1 MVSCPS
7 FLTTRASAASSATP
21 SAAWARTVTATL
33 AAGAL
38 VLGGC
43 AGMSDPTGLLG
54 GKSGAEAGGAKPAG
68 ETGGTAPL
76 LTERVA
82 DGGPAAPT
90 AVVEESFT
98 LDGPI
103 MPVTRGQSRAE
114 TRVDRRRTDAAVT
127 FDNWLM
133 RRLAPDG
140 RTSDIV
146 RIDRSLVWNLV
157 PAKREYTE
165 CPITG
170 CRSGKQEE
178 ESKTPA
184 QQEQD
189 RQPDCPVK
197 LTANDLKVT
206 PTGES
211 RNVNGFATDRY
222 RMDWLIRLTDNTGQ
236 STENRVQLDLWTT
249 PETGAVKEVQAINET
264 FNRRY
269 ASAITGG
276 NSPVARF
283 LPKNITAAMGSL
295 MRNID
300 GNDKQTLAR
309 WEAELKKLR
318 GYPIAT
324 TMSWSVDGRICG
336 AGRGDAQQPS
346 AASLGGMLGSML
358 GGRKADEA
366 AAPLITFSHEVKS
379 LSVKPVSDSVFAPP
393 TDFRRTN

>member
-7 FLTTRASAASSATP
+7 FLTTRATAASSATP

-157 PAKREYTE
+157 PAKR
-165 CPITG
+165 
-170 CRSGKQEE
+170 
-178 ESKTPA
+178 
-184 QQEQD
+184 
-189 RQPDCPVK
+189 
-197 LTANDLKVT
+197 
-206 PTGES
+206 
-211 RNVNGFATDRY
+211 
-222 RMDWLIRLTDNTGQ
+222 NT
-236 STENRVQLDLWTT
+236 
-249 PETGAVKEVQAINET
+249 
-264 FNRRY
+264 
-269 ASAITGG
+269 
-276 NSPVARF
+276 
-283 LPKNITAAMGSL
+283 
-295 MRNID
+295 
-300 GNDKQTLAR
+300 
-309 WEAELKKLR
+309 
-318 GYPIAT
+318 
-324 TMSWSVDGRICG
+324 
-336 AGRGDAQQPS
+336 PS
-346 AASLGGMLGSML
+346 ARSPAV
-358 GGRKADEA
+358 A
-366 AAPLITFSHEVKS
+366 AASRKRKRRRRPSRSRIDSLIARSS
-379 LSVKPVSDSVFAPP
+379 
-393 TDFRRTN
+393 